1 MGVFRTLLST
11 DDEVEETDLSERV
24 DRVELERWIRPPGR
38 SNFCVSSASML
49 SSDKGCIADWGVG
62 PAMSR

>member
-1 MGVFRTLLST
+1 MGVFKTLLST

-24 DRVELERWIRPPGR
+24 DRVEFERWIRPLGR

-49 SSDKGCIADWGVG
+49 SSDKGWIADCGVEQ
-62 PAMSR
+62 AISK

>member
-1 MGVFRTLLST
+1 MGVFKTLLST

-24 DRVELERWIRPPGR
+24 DRVELERWIRPLGR
-38 SNFCVSSASML
+38 SNFCVSSASMF
-49 SSDKGCIADWGVG
+49 SSDKGCTADWGIG